1 MYDWEQ
7 RELSKVSSISKGK
20 FYSKKDLINE
30 GNQIILYG
38 QLYTNY
44 TSEISFTNQFV
55 HPKSGSIYSKGN
67 EVIIPASGE
76 SSEDISIAASVTSQG
91 IILGSDLN
99 IVTPKSSLNN
109 TFLALTLSHGNTK
122 KRLSKY
128 AQGKTIVHLHGSN
141 FKKLS
146 IKFPS
151 IDEQKK
157 IKDLICKVDNLASLH
172 QESITK
178 THQIFQIF
186 QSKMSANLEE
196 NTPKIRNINYSN
208 QWNQSRLGDIG
219 NTFTSLSGKTK
230 DDFGHGDAE
239 YVPYLNVFNNPIA
252 DTSLTDKI
260 MKDPKQNSL
269 QYGDILFTVSSET
282 PNEVGMSSVWLDNR
296 PNVYLNSF
304 CFGFR
309 PVMKYDH
316 LFLAN
321 LLRSDS
327 FRKQMY
333 ILAQGVS
340 RYNISKIKAMDIKL
354 KLPIYE
360 EQVYIGEFFK
370 LLILNLQ
377 LRKKKIKILQ
387 ELKGEYLRKMFL

>member
-1 MYDWEQ
+1 MNRRIFKDET
-7 RELSKVSSISKGK
+7 SSNGEIPFYKIGTFGKKANAFITKEKFEEYKQKYPYPNPGDTLISA
-20 FYSKKDLINE
+20 
-30 GNQIILYG
+30 
-38 QLYTNY
+38 
-44 TSEISFTNQFV
+44 
-55 HPKSGSIYSKGN
+55 SGSIGRT
-67 EVIIPASGE
+67 VIYNGE
-76 SSEDISIAASVTSQG
+76 NAYYQDS
-91 IILGSDLN
+91 N
-99 IVTPKSSLNN
+99 IVWLKHDGKVDN
-109 TFLALTLSHGNTK
+109 TFLNQFYNIVKWSGIEGTTI
-122 KRLSKY
+122 KRLYNKNILDT
-128 AQGKTIVHLHGSN
+128 KITLPD
-141 FKKLS
+141 LS
-146 IKFPS
+146 
-151 IDEQKK
+151 EQKE
-157 IKDLICKVDNLASLH
+157 IGHLLNTLDSMINLH

-370 LLILNLQ
+370 LLNLNLQ